1 MNVIMSTSHLKTEGA
16 YDHHLFLNIGNKCA
30 ILISETIKP
39 SLIIG
44 MLCYTAILMDME
56 IHR

>member
-1 MNVIMSTSHLKTEGA
+1 MSTSHLKTEGA

-30 ILISETIKP
+30 IFISETIKP

-44 MLCYTAILMDME
+44 MLCYGILQAGMNME